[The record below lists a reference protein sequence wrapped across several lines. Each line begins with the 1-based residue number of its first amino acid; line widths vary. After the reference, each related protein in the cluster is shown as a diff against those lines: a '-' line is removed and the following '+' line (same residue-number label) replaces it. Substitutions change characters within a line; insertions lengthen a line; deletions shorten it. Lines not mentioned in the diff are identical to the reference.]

1 MKRWSS
7 ITTGLLVIALTAFG
21 FASSAT
27 GQADAGWVTLID
39 GATGLDNWDRV
50 GDANWRAVE
59 GAIQADK
66 KTGTAAGFLVTKKS
80 YKDFQ
85 VRVEFWA
92 SDDANSGIY
101 MRCADGKAPT
111 DKTCY
116 EANIF
121 DQRPDP
127 TYGTG
132 AIVHIAAVSPMP
144 KAGGKWNTYD
154 ITVKGKRLT
163 VTLNGAKTVDI
174 EDDKFASGPIA
185 LQYGAG
191 VVKFRKVQIKPL

>member
-7 ITTGLLVIALTAFG
+7 VTTGLLVIAVTAFG
-21 FASSAT
+21 FASSSY
-27 GQADAGWVTLID
+27 GQADAGWITLID
-39 GATGLDNWDRV
+39 GATGLENWNRV
-50 GDANWRAVE
+50 GDANWRAAE
-59 GAIQADK
+59 GAIQADQ
-66 KTGTAAGFLVTKKS
+66 KTEQASSFLVSKNS
-80 YKDFQ
+80 YADFQ
-85 VRVEFWA
+85 IRVEFWA
-92 SDDANSGIY
+92 SDANSGIY
-101 MRCADGKAPT
+101 MRCADPKTPT

-154 ITVKGKRLT
+154 ITVKGTRLT
-163 VTLNGAKTVDI
+163 VTLNGVRTVDV
-174 EDDKFASGPIA
+174 EDSKLPTGPIA
-185 LQYGAG
+185 LQYAAG

>member
-7 ITTGLLVIALTAFG
+7 VTTGLLVIAVTAFG
-21 FASSAT
+21 FASSSY
-27 GQADAGWVTLID
+27 GQADAGWITLID
-39 GATGLDNWDRV
+39 GATGLENWNRV
-50 GDANWRAVE
+50 GDANWRAAE

-66 KTGTAAGFLVTKKS
+66 KTEQASSFLVSKNS
-80 YKDFQ
+80 YADFQ
-85 VRVEFWA
+85 IRVEFWA

-101 MRCADGKAPT
+101 MRCADPKTPT

-154 ITVKGKRLT
+154 ITVKGTRLT
-163 VTLNGAKTVDI
+163 VTLNGVRTVDV
-174 EDDKFASGPIA
+174 EDSKLPTGPIA
-185 LQYGAG
+185 LQYAAG

>member
-7 ITTGLLVIALTAFG
+7 VTTGLLVIAVTAFG
-21 FASSAT
+21 FASSSY
-27 GQADAGWVTLID
+27 GQADAGWITLID
-39 GATGLDNWDRV
+39 GATGLENWNRV
-50 GDANWRAVE
+50 GDANWRAAE
-59 GAIQADK
+59 GAIQADQ
-66 KTGTAAGFLVTKKS
+66 KTEQASSFLVSKNS
-80 YKDFQ
+80 YADFQ
-85 VRVEFWA
+85 IRVEFWA

-101 MRCADGKAPT
+101 MRCADPKTPT

-154 ITVKGKRLT
+154 ITVKGTRLT
-163 VTLNGAKTVDI
+163 VTLNGVRTVDV
-174 EDDKFASGPIA
+174 EDSKLPTGPIA
-185 LQYGAG
+185 LQYAAG